1 VNVELGVANE
11 VPLIKVSGEVDM
23 SNCDR
28 VDSAVTATVSNQA
41 FALILDLSEVTYLD
55 SAGVRLLYQLDARMD
70 VHQQQLVIVVP
81 SGANI
86 LRTLQAAG
94 VIGSLVLA
102 SSLDAALLIA
112 QSPREAQ
119 SGDHSN
125 GTTG

>member
-1 VNVELGVANE
+1 MNVELGVANE

-81 SGANI
+81 SGASI